1 MFQPVYDI
9 GFYGPWILALIAII
23 NLRNMPYYLVGYLVF
38 SFLNKATNSLLKKVI
53 KQPRPSKTVDHS
65 GYGMPSAH
73 AQSMFFST
81 AFLYST
87 KGSIELLIVELA
99 LCALTLYQ
107 RWKVKAHTPE
117 QLAVGALVGITLG
130 YLANFTIR
138 KILEDGPQFF
148 YRHSI

>member
-1 MFQPVYDI
+1 MLQHIYDI

-38 SFLNKATNSLLKKVI
+38 SFLNKAINSLLKKVI
-53 KQPRPSKTVDHS
+53 KQPRPTKMPE
-65 GYGMPSAH
+65 YGMPSAH
-73 AQSMFFST
+73 AQSVFFST

-87 KGSIELLIVELA
+87 KGSIELLLMELA

-117 QLAVGALVGITLG
+117 QLAVGALIGATLG
-130 YLANFTIR
+130 YLASFTIR

>member
-1 MFQPVYDI
+1 MFQHVYDI

-23 NLRNMPYYLVGYLVF
+23 NLRNMQYYLVGYLVF
-38 SFLNKATNSLLKKVI
+38 SFLNKATNSMLKKVF
-53 KQPRPSKTVDHS
+53 KQPRPSHIP

-81 AFLYST
+81 AFLYCT
-87 KGSIELLIVELA
+87 KGSAELLIMELA

-117 QLAVGALVGITLG
+117 QLAVGALIGITLG
-130 YLANFTIR
+130 YLANFTIH
-138 KILEDGPQFF
+138 KILTDGQQFF